1 MFKTL
6 KSQILLVSVILILL
20 LVSQVFV
27 TRSNQSTFVNS
38 LDLTQQAVF
47 KVSLVR
53 ELERDVLDL
62 QRNVLIYKDSA
73 SQSAI
78 ARFNSLIQTS
88 IDNLDALEELT
99 RSEEQVEIYLDT
111 V

>member
-6 KSQILLVSVILILL
+6 KFQILLVSVILILL

-27 TRSNQSTFVNS
+27 TRGNQSSFVNS
-38 LDLTQQAVF
+38 LDLTQQAVI

-73 SQSAI
+73 SKSAI
-78 ARFNSLIQTS
+78 ARFNSLIQS
-88 IDNLDALEELT
+88 SMDNLT
-99 RSEEQVEIYLDT
+99 TNQ
-111 V
+111 

>member
-6 KSQILLVSVILILL
+6 KAQILLVSVILILL

-38 LDLTQQAVF
+38 LDLTHQAVI

-62 QRNVLIYKDSA
+62 
-73 SQSAI
+73 
-78 ARFNSLIQTS
+78 
-88 IDNLDALEELT
+88 
-99 RSEEQVEIYLDT
+99 
-111 V
+111 